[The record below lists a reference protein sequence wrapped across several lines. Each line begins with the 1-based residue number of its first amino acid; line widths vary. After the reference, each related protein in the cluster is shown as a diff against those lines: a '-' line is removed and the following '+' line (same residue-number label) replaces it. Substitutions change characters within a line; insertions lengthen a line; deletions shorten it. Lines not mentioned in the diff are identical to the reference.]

1 MSLIVGIAGTA
12 KNTGK
17 TTTTSAILDE
27 LYNMEIPIGL
37 TSIGYDGEEIDNIT
51 RLPKPRLFV
60 RKTPFWL
67 LPKSA

>member
-27 LYNMEIPIGL
+27 LYNMEIPIGP
-37 TSIGYDGEEIDNIT
+37 YQY
-51 RLPKPRLFV
+51 RL
-60 RKTPFWL
+60 
-67 LPKSA
+67 